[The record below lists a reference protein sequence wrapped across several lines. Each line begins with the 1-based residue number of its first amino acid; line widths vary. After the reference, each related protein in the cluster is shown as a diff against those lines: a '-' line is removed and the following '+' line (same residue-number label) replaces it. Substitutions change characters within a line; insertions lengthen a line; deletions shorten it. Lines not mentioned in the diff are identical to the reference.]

1 MQQAKMMMKFE
12 PSQSANVYKLYIYD
26 DVVDEKFDW
35 SAWDWVESET
45 SAEYFRKQLE
55 EIPANASIEL
65 FINSNGGSVKEGVS
79 IYNQLKRHQA
89 DKTAYIDGV
98 AYSVAFLIAM
108 AADKVVMG
116 LGTSAMVHEMWACV
130 QGNAAQLRREA
141 DVLDKLMETNR
152 QIFLEK
158 CGDKL
163 TEDQLV
169 QMMAEETFLT
179 PEECLE
185 YGFIDEISEN
195 VHTASNQTIIENNMQ
210 MMQQYA
216 QKRGIFVQ
224 QLKELD
230 ELHPPKNVQ
239 GSTQQS
245 AGVAFFNQFLHNQEE
260 EKK

>member
-1 MQQAKMMMKFE
+1 MQQAKMMMRFE
-12 PSQSANVYKLYIYD
+12 PNQQANVYRLYIYD

-35 SAWDWVESET
+35 TKWTWVESET

-55 EIPANASIEL
+55 EIPANAQIEL

-89 DKTAYIDGV
+89 NKTAYIDGV

-108 AADKVVMG
+108 AADKVIMG
-116 LGTSAMVHEMWACV
+116 LGTSAMVHEMWVYV
-130 QGNAAQLRREA
+130 QGNAEYLRKEA
-141 DVLDKLMETNR
+141 DTLDKLMETNR

-163 TEDQLV
+163 TEEQLI
-169 QMMAEETFLT
+169 QMMKEETFLT

-185 YGFIDEISEN
+185 YGFIDEISN
-195 VHTASNQTIIENNMQ
+195 RIQTTSNQTLIENNMQ

-216 QKRGIFVQ
+216 QKREAFVQ
-224 QLKELD
+224 QLKEMD
-230 ELHPPKNVQ
+230 ELHPHKIVPE
-239 GSTQQS
+239 STQQS
-245 AGVAFFNQFLHNQEE
+245 AGVAFFNKFLNNQEE
-260 EKK
+260 ETK